1 MYSVIDKVALNSAP
15 VNAPVNPDTVFCF
28 CLCVATEKS
37 PQPFTHSGPIHSRP
51 LSSSCAFQGLKRGLG
66 RVRAVGQCVF
76 LTHRF
81 QELTEHVQ
89 PLQNPPRERETIAA
103 SCFPASAHVATR
115 PRTKLLDGTMCAGV
129 IQLSTGLLL
138 GISPALLN
146 SVVWTTIECCSYQSR
161 HLAH

>member
-37 PQPFTHSGPIHSRP
+37 PQPFTHSGPFHSRP

-81 QELTEHVQ
+81 QELAEHVQ
-89 PLQNPPRERETIAA
+89 RSKIHHEKERRLRLPVFLRQRMLQPDPGP
-103 SCFPASAHVATR
+103 SC
-115 PRTKLLDGTMCAGV
+115 
-129 IQLSTGLLL
+129 
-138 GISPALLN
+138 
-146 SVVWTTIECCSYQSR
+146 WTAQCVR
-161 HLAH
+161 V